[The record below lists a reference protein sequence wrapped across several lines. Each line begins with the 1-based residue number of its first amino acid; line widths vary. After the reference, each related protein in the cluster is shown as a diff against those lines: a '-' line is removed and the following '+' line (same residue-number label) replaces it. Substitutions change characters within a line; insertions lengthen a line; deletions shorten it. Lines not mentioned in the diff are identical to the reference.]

1 MALFVI
7 ERNLAEQ
14 LQRSRDAARRVTE
27 INRDIG
33 VVMHK
38 PVRRRECLRLAVTAG
53 LVALPAA
60 AGRATSPG
68 SGTDSGTRI
77 VAQHL
82 GAALKQPVTTD
93 NRPGESGA
101 IAASAVGQSAP
112 DGYTLLMGTNST
124 HGANPGLIA
133 KLPYDPLRDFVPIG
147 LVGIFS
153 SFLVVNPTLPVRTPA
168 ELVTYGTANPKT
180 LSFASGNTSS
190 LIMGEMFSRGAGI
203 EICSSFALR
212 AILWLHRNWGPSNT
226 LPSNPA
232 PDWSWCS
239 GTRTAGRFSEPWSDC
254 VGLPHPSRRTRASLP
269 SASNRRSRPAGSGT
283 RLRPGHPD
291 SQKRSSERAP
301 RATGAWAKTPVRPHE
316 TAFGKSI

>member
-1 MALFVI
+1 
-7 ERNLAEQ
+7 
-14 LQRSRDAARRVTE
+14 
-27 INRDIG
+27 
-33 VVMHK
+33 MHK

-60 AGRATSPG
+60 AAEPYPSKAIRIVVPFGPG

-93 NRPGESGA
+93 NRPGASGA
-101 IAASAVGQSAP
+101 IAASAVGQSAL

-153 SFLVVNPTLPVRTPA
+153 SFLVVNPTLPVRMPA
-168 ELVTYGTANPKT
+168 ELVTDGKANPKT
-180 LSFASGNTSS
+180 SSFASGNTSS
-190 LIMGEMFSRGAGI
+190 LIM
-203 EICSSFALR
+203 
-212 AILWLHRNWGPSNT
+212 
-226 LPSNPA
+226 
-232 PDWSWCS
+232 
-239 GTRTAGRFSEPWSDC
+239 
-254 VGLPHPSRRTRASLP
+254 
-269 SASNRRSRPAGSGT
+269 
-283 RLRPGHPD
+283 
-291 SQKRSSERAP
+291 
-301 RATGAWAKTPVRPHE
+301 KTPVRPHE